1 MQRMNAVGKPASQL
15 IHSSCNVRHG
25 PFTLQQ
31 VSHDEDVPED
41 VAFTLL
47 D

>member
-1 MQRMNAVGKPASQL
+1 MHSQSD
-15 IHSSCNVRHG
+15 IRHG
-25 PFTLQQ
+25 RLALQQ
-31 VSHDEDVPED
+31 VSHDEAVSEE